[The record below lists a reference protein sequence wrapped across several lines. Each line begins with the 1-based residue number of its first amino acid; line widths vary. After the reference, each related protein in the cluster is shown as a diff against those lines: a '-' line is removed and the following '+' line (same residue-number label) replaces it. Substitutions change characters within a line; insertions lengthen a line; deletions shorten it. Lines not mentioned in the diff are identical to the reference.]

1 MLQYLRENRIQ
12 NYFFVL
18 IYILLLRLHTFFYDY
33 GAAYGE
39 SIVYDMLGLSFA
51 ENQAWYKM
59 LGILLLLYHVIM
71 INRLASINH
80 LSYSNSL
87 FPGVF
92 YVLILSMI
100 PEIHPLSTVL
110 VGNTF
115 IILAVFE
122 MFQAVHRNQRAK
134 RLFNSGFFVSIAVF
148 IDLNFIYMVPFFIIS
163 ANAIILV
170 RMRDIILYLLGFLT
184 PVYFLLAYW
193 ILIGHFNSGVKHIAA
208 HLQLF
213 QYDFIYQNYGVIKVG
228 IIGAL
233 VLFLLVV
240 FNSVVTRTNIFV
252 RNKLTFL
259 FYLMVFSVV
268 IFGLTFHTRLEDL
281 QLIIF
286 PLGVLIALYLVSLK
300 KTSVAES
307 FHLILLLL
315 VILFQYFLK

>member
-1 MLQYLRENRIQ
+1 M
-12 NYFFVL
+12 
-18 IYILLLRLHTFFYDY
+18 RLHTFFYDY

-39 SIVYDMLGLSFA
+39 SILYDMFDLSFA
-51 ENQAWYKM
+51 ENQIWYKI
-59 LGILLLLYHVIM
+59 LGILLVFYHVIM
-71 INRLASINH
+71 INRLSSINL

-92 YVLILSMI
+92 YVLILSLI

-115 IILAVFE
+115 IILATSE
-122 MFQAVHRNQRAK
+122 MFQTVHRNQRSK
-134 RLFNSGFFVSIAVF
+134 RLFNAGFFIALAVF
-148 IDLNFIYMVPFFIIS
+148 IDLNFIYMLPFFIIA
-163 ANAIILV
+163 ANSIILV
-170 RMRDIILYLLGFLT
+170 RIRDIILYVLGFLT

-193 ILIGHFNSGVKHIAA
+193 FLIGHINSGMQYISA

-213 QYDFIYQNYGVIKVG
+213 QYDFIYQDYGIIKAG
-228 IIGAL
+228 IIGLL
-233 VLFLLVV
+233 VLFLLVF
-240 FNSVVTRTNIFV
+240 FNAVVTRTNIFV

-268 IFGLTFHTRLEDL
+268 VFGLTFHTRLEDL

-300 KTSVAES
+300 KVSIAES

-315 VILFQYFLK
+315 VLLFQYFLK